1 MQIVIDI
8 LPEEYEAICKVDSV
22 VNVIPFRIAQ
32 AIKNGTVLPENHG
45 RLIDLDALC
54 DEHLFGGYIELA
66 EHEISKRPVIIE
78 GTEGKERQEKAK

>member
-8 LPEEYEAICKVDSV
+8 AKSKWETIQNGMYCGLLDGEMY
-22 VNVIPFRIAQ
+22 Q

-54 DEHLFGGYIELA
+54 DEHLSGCYIELE
-66 EHEISKRPVIIE
+66 EHEISEIPVIIE
-78 GTEGKERQEKAK
+78 RTEGKE

>member
-8 LPEEYEAICKVDSV
+8 PDWVYKHIVKGNEEAPDENISID
-22 VNVIPFRIAQ
+22 

-54 DEHLFGGYIELA
+54 DEHLSGCYIELE
-66 EHEISKRPVIIE
+66 EHEISEIPVIIE
-78 GTEGKERQEKAK
+78 GTEGKE